1 MVHTVNNSGPD
12 SHKNR
17 HNCSCPVHD
26 RGCRHGENHLPESVV
41 SNARLGIAW
50 WNSLSEREREK
61 WMRLAGDTGVAADAW
76 AAFQASQ
83 HHTNRE

>member
-1 MVHTVNNSGPD
+1 MPFSAGSDLSIINLDVKGTDMKMNTRSKKSETTCADDEIGM
-12 SHKNR
+12 
-17 HNCSCPVHD
+17 
-26 RGCRHGENHLPESVV
+26 
-41 SNARLGIAW
+41 IW
-50 WNSLSEREREK
+50 WNHISEREREK

>member
-1 MVHTVNNSGPD
+1 MFAVGGADMVKIT
-12 SHKNR
+12 
-17 HNCSCPVHD
+17 
-26 RGCRHGENHLPESVV
+26 LPENVV
-41 SNARLGIAW
+41 SNARIGIAW